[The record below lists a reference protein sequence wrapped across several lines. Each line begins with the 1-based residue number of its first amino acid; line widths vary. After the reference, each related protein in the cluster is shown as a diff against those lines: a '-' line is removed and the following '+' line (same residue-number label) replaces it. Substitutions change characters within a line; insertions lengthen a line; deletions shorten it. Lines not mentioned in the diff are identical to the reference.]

1 MQVCHAHIPVGW
13 PGWEAAAQ
21 KVCLIVN
28 PEAIAPWDSRT
39 LEMQEQPV
47 CWAPQ
52 HLSFSQHG
60 GIGQESGGQAWRTP
74 TGQHQ
79 KFFLLRQVECLHLN
93 LNAIT
98 RVDMDAVGA
107 I

>member
-1 MQVCHAHIPVGW
+1 
-13 PGWEAAAQ
+13 
-21 KVCLIVN
+21 
-28 PEAIAPWDSRT
+28 
-39 LEMQEQPV
+39 MQEQPV

-79 KFFLLRQVECLHLN
+79 KFFLLRQVECLHLEKPD
-93 LNAIT
+93 T
-98 RVDMDAVGA
+98 RRPGDVRRGRGYMTA
-107 I
+107 